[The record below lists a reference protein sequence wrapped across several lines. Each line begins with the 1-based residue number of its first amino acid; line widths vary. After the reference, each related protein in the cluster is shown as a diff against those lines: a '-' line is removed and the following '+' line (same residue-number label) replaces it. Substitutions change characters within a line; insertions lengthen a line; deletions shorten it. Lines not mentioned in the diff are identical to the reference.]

1 MVSKPIWIAIVIG
14 VFFVGIGVSYAHFAN
29 TYDPM
34 SMKFQNQQMF
44 DQMMSNNPMMSQH
57 WMDSGMMMNQQQM
70 MNNPQMMNQW
80 MSTMMDDPQAMQQMH
95 DMMMA
100 NPQHMNS
107 MMGTMME
114 PMMTNMMN
122 DPNMHQP
129 MMNMMMNNQEMMNSM
144 MSNQDMMNMMGNN
157 MMMDGNMMMGNHMM
171 GSDMMN
177 QGMMSSQSSQTIPTN
192 EPTQTRTFQISM
204 EEVEFYAE
212 VENEG
217 GEEAI
222 AFVELH
228 RWEPN
233 TIIVN
238 QGDTVILEI
247 TNPRKHAHT
256 LSIPA
261 FSVNSEMLEPREGA
275 DIVTFVAD
283 TAGVFTFYCGL
294 PYNPDK
300 LYCDPDHKMM
310 TGTLIVL
317 E

>member
-1 MVSKPIWIAIVIG
+1 MIQ
-14 VFFVGIGVSYAHFAN
+14 
-29 TYDPM
+29 DPEIRL
-34 SMKFQNQQMF
+34 QMMGHMTENPEAMAEMQ
-44 DQMMSNNPMMSQH
+44 QMMS
-57 WMDSGMMMNQQQM
+57 DGMM
-70 MNNPQMMNQW
+70 
-80 MSTMMDDPQAMQQMH
+80 
-95 DMMMA
+95 
-100 NPQHMNS
+100 
-107 MMGTMME
+107 G
-114 PMMTNMMN
+114 
-122 DPNMHQP
+122 
-129 MMNMMMNNQEMMNSM
+129 QEMMG
-144 MSNQDMMNMMGNN
+144 D
-157 MMMDGNMMMGNHMM
+157 HMM
-171 GSDMMN
+171 GSDMMD

-192 EPTQTRTFQISM
+192 DDPQTRTFQISM
-204 EEVEFYAE
+204 EEVEFFAE

-247 TNPRKHAHT
+247 SNPRKHVHT

-261 FSVNSEMLEPREGA
+261 FNVNSEMLEPREGA
-275 DIVTFVAD
+275 DTITFVAD
-283 TAGVFTFYCGL
+283 TPGVFTFYCGL

-300 LYCDPDHKMM
+300 LYCDPDHNMM

>member
-1 MVSKPIWIAIVIG
+1 MVSQPIWIAIVIG
-14 VFFVGIGVSYAHFAN
+14 VFFVGVGASYGHFAN

-34 SMKFQNQQMF
+34 SMKFQNQELF
-44 DQMMSNNPMMSQH
+44 DQMMSNNPKMSQH
-57 WMDSGMMMNQQQM
+57 WMSSDMMNPQQM
-70 MNNPQMMNQW
+70 MNDPQMMNQW
-80 MSTMMDDPQAMQQMH
+80 MNSMMNDPQSMQQMH
-95 DMMMA
+95 DMMMS
-100 NPQHMNS
+100 NPQHMNQ
-107 MMGTMME
+107 MMG
-114 PMMTNMMN
+114 PMMNTMMN
-122 DPNMHQP
+122 DPNMQQQMMSHMMGHQG
-129 MMNMMMNNQEMMNSM
+129 MMSSM
-144 MSNQDMMNMMGNN
+144 MSNQDMMNMMG
-157 MMMDGNMMMGNHMM
+157 GNMMMGNNMMMGGHMM
-171 GSDMMN
+171 GSGMMN

-192 EPTQTRTFQISM
+192 EDPQTRTFQISM

-212 VENEG
+212 IENEG
-217 GEEAI
+217 GGEAI

-238 QGDTVILEI
+238 QGDTVVLEI

-261 FSVNSEMLEPREGA
+261 FNVNSEMLEPREGA
-275 DIVTFVAD
+275 DTVTFVAD

-300 LYCDPDHKMM
+300 LYCDPDHNMM

>member
-1 MVSKPIWIAIVIG
+1 MNMVSQSIWIAITVG
-14 VFFVGIGVSYAHFAN
+14 VFFVGIGVSYAHFAS

-34 SMKFQNQQMF
+34 SMKFQNQELF
-44 DQMMSNNPMMSQH
+44 DQMMSNNPRMSQH

-70 MNNPQMMNQW
+70 QQMMN
-80 MSTMMDDPQAMQQMH
+80 DPQTMQQMH
-95 DMMMA
+95 DMMMS
-100 NPQHMNS
+100 NPQHMNQ
-107 MMGTMME
+107 MMG
-114 PMMTNMMN
+114 PMMNTMMN
-122 DPNMHQP
+122 DPELQQQ
-129 MMNMMMNNQEMMNSM
+129 MMNHMMNHQGMMDTM
-144 MSNQDMMNMMGNN
+144 MTNQDMMNMMMGSN
-157 MMMDGNMMMGNHMM
+157 MMMDGNMMMGGHMM
-171 GSDMMN
+171 GSGMMD
-177 QGMMSSQSSQTIPTN
+177 QGMMSSQSSQTIPTDA
-192 EPTQTRTFQISM
+192 EPQTRTFQISM

-238 QGDTVILEI
+238 QGDTVVLEI
-247 TNPRKHAHT
+247 TNPRKHTHT

-261 FSVNSEMLEPREGA
+261 FNVNSEMLEPREGA
-275 DIVTFVAD
+275 DTVTFVAD
-283 TAGVFTFYCGL
+283 TPGVFTFYCGL

-300 LYCDPDHKMM
+300 LYCDPDHNMM